1 MTHEF
6 SLMADLMR
14 KIEDTVRQDGGHG
27 RIVGVTVK
35 LGALAHISAA
45 HFRDHFQHAAR
56 GSVAAGAQLHIIES
70 ADATDPHAQDIMLE
84 SVEVSS

>member
-1 MTHEF
+1 
-6 SLMADLMR
+6 MADLMR
-14 KIEDTVRQDGGHG
+14 RIEDIIRRDGGHG

-45 HFRDHFQHAAR
+45 HFREHFAHAAR
-56 GSVAAGAQLHIIES
+56 DTAAAGAQLHIIES